1 MAEARAT
8 GIPLLLLDGGD
19 LFGNL
24 NSVHSLDDML
34 KGEYLLQGM
43 DMCRYDALT
52 LGERDFRFG
61 EAFLTA
67 QTEATD
73 IVVTSA
79 NVFRH
84 SDGTP
89 YATRFFTKDFGEL
102 TVGVVGI
109 MSDEFKA
116 EVAQVSSAHG
126 DPMVV
131 GDPVTELATAVTEMG
146 PVDLV
151 VVLAHMPQSDALM
164 LAAELSGVDV
174 MLISHEAAALVPAGQ
189 IGDVWVAGTGY
200 DGKWIGHLDLEVAN
214 GSVLNIEDKGTK
226 LGDSVPNDPDLA
238 ALYQDYLDELATK
251 IDEIIDNIPEE
262 DPPGGSYVGAAV
274 CATCH
279 AAQTTRWATTDH
291 AQAFDTLVVT
301 NHDYAP
307 SCFPCH
313 STGFGYLGGFKLPE
327 LTPTMGDVQ
336 CESCHGAGAD
346 HVALPAAGWSAEPT
360 AACANCHTP
369 EMSPDFNMVT
379 YLPQVTCNVV
389 YGPGTGVGNPAPPKR
404 LPLP

>member
-1 MAEARAT
+1 
-8 GIPLLLLDGGD
+8 LLIDGGD

-43 DMCRYDALT
+43 EMCAYDAMT

-61 EAFLTA
+61 ETFLTA
-67 QTEATD
+67 QTGTTD
-73 IVVTSA
+73 IAVTSA
-79 NVFRH
+79 NTFLH

-89 YATRFFTKDFGEL
+89 YATRFFTKDLGEL
-102 TVGVVGI
+102 TVGVVGM
-109 MSDEFKA
+109 MSAEFKA
-116 EVAQVSSAHG
+116 EVAQVSSADG
-126 DPMVV
+126 EQVDV
-131 GDPVTELATAVTEMG
+131 GDPVTELYAALGEMG

-151 VVLAHMPQSDALM
+151 VLLAHMPLTEAHL

-174 MLISHEAAALVPAGQ
+174 MLISHEPMPPVPVSQ
-189 IGDVWVAGTGY
+189 IGDVWVAPVGY
-200 DGKWIGHLDLEVAN
+200 DGKWIGHLNLEVAN
-214 GSVLNIEDKGTK
+214 GSVVSVDQQGGKLN
-226 LGDSVPNDPDLA
+226 DSVPDDPDLA
-238 ALYQDYLDELATK
+238 AHYQNYLDELETK
-251 IDEIIDNIPEE
+251 IEEIIDSIPEE
-262 DPPGGSYVGAAV
+262 VPPGGAYVGADV

-279 AAQTTRWATTDH
+279 ASHTTRWSTTAH
-291 AQAFDTLVVT
+291 SQAFDTLVVT

-313 STGFGYLGGFKLPE
+313 ATGFGYLGGFKLPE
-327 LTPTMGDVQ
+327 LTPTMSDVQ

-346 HVALPAAGWSAEPT
+346 HAAAPAPGWSADPT
-360 AACANCHTP
+360 TACANCHTA

-379 YLPQVTCNVV
+379 YLPQVTCNVP
-389 YGPGTGVGNPAPPKR
+389 YGPAQDPGDGASSKK